1 MNRHPQ
7 SPRAPSSAPRPG
19 SRGPIAA
26 LVLAG
31 SVTALG
37 AVAADA
43 IYKSVDAQGRVS
55 YSTTAPVPG
64 SAGTVEPMRIRTGAE
79 APPPGAVGGLP
90 PPGPGASPGAGQG
103 ARAGAA
109 ALPSPQQAQQAL
121 IQAKAA
127 LEQAKIHGED
137 DWQTTPGGQQV
148 STLEYDQRVTAAQEK
163 VRELEAALE
172 RARKR

>member
-1 MNRHPQ
+1 MNRRPL
-7 SPRAPSSAPRPG
+7 SPRASSSAPCAG

-31 SVTALG
+31 AATALG
-37 AVAADA
+37 QVAADA

-55 YSTTAPVPG
+55 YSTTPPVPG
-64 SAGTVEPMRIRTGAE
+64 SADTAEAMRIRTGAE
-79 APPPGAVGGLP
+79 APPPGV
-90 PPGPGASPGAGQG
+90 GQG
-103 ARAGAA
+103 ANAGVA

-127 LEQAKIHGED
+127 LAQVKVHGEE
-137 DWQTTPGGQQV
+137 DWQTTPGGQRV

-163 VRELEAALE
+163 VRELEATLE

>member
-1 MNRHPQ
+1 MNRCPL
-7 SPRAPSSAPRPG
+7 SPRASSSAPRPG
-19 SRGPIAA
+19 CRGFIIAA

-31 SVTALG
+31 AATALG

-55 YSTTAPVPG
+55 YSTTAPVPD
-64 SAGTVEPMRIRTGAE
+64 SAGTVEAMRIRIGAE
-79 APPPGAVGGLP
+79 APPPGGV
-90 PPGPGASPGAGQG
+90 GQG
-103 ARAGAA
+103 ANAGAA
-109 ALPSPQQAQQAL
+109 TLPSPQQAQQAL

-163 VRELEAALE
+163 VRELEAALG

>member
-1 MNRHPQ
+1 MNRR
-7 SPRAPSSAPRPG
+7 SLSRRALSSAPRPR
-19 SRGPIAA
+19 SRGPVAA
-26 LVLAG
+26 LILAG
-31 SVTALG
+31 AATALG
-37 AVAADA
+37 VVAADA

-64 SAGTVEPMRIRTGAE
+64 SAGTVEALRIRTGTE
-79 APPPGAVGGLP
+79 APPVGVV
-90 PPGPGASPGAGQG
+90 QG
-103 ARAGAA
+103 ADAGPA